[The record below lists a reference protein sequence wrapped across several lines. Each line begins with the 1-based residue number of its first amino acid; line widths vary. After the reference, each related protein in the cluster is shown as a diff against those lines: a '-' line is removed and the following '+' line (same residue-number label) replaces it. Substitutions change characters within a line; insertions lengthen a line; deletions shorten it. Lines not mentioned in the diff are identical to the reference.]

1 MKNESLRM
9 KNNKVIS
16 MIKNMWGRR
25 PSTPFSFFILSF
37 SFFISCAACKVS
49 YKLKDVS
56 IDPNAKTAYVKY
68 IENRARFVNPQLSPQ
83 LTNKLREKINNQTR
97 LTLMQE
103 DAGADYYIECEITGY
118 DVTTSGISNQ
128 EASTNRLIVTVNVI
142 FKNKLDD
149 KKSFETPVSRN
160 FDFSASKS
168 LDQAQAE
175 LTPTI
180 IQNMVDEIFN
190 KVFSNW

>member
-1 MKNESLRM
+1 
-9 KNNKVIS
+9 
-16 MIKNMWGRR
+16 MIKHMWGLR
-25 PSTPFSFFILSF
+25 PTAPFSFLILCFSFFIF
-37 SFFISCAACKVS
+37 SCSSCKV
-49 YKLKDVS
+49 YRFKDIS
-56 IDPNAKTAYVKY
+56 IPPEVKTAYVKY
-68 IENRARFVNPQLSPQ
+68 IENKARFVNPQLSPQ

-149 KKSFETPVSRN
+149 KKSFEGPVSRN
-160 FDFSASKS
+160 FDFSATKS
-168 LDQAQAE
+168 LDEAQRE